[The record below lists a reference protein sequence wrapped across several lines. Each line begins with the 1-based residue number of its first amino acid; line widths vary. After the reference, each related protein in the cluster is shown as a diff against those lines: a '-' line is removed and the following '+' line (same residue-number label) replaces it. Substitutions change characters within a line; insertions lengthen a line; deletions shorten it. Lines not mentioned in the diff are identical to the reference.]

1 MSGAFSGFPVHEVV
15 EGKLFYV
22 SVPPKRLP
30 NGTLVLAPLPSDTS
44 ADAYYAMEEF
54 CVYYPFFLDFGP
66 VALNRVYRFCQRL
79 GDLLARRGRVTLV
92 SGAHMQRR
100 ANSVFLLGAHGVLYR
115 GLSPAAALAPFKG
128 MSPALAP
135 WHDAS
140 PQADP
145 FHLSTLDVLRGL
157 ERAQACGFFSFKSF
171 DLARFEH
178 YEQVENGDMNWLADG
193 RFLALAG
200 PQCPQPGALPEE
212 EGYNA
217 TTVEQLLPIFRELG
231 ITSIVRLNRKYYNEK
246 KFTAAGVVHL
256 DLYFEDGSNPP
267 EALLQKFLRF
277 CEATPGAI
285 AVREC
290 CHVLHAAPFPIFAHS
305 APLFF

>member
-1 MSGAFSGFPVHEVV
+1 MLSLHDFLVDNKE
-15 EGKLFYV
+15 EILFMTET
-22 SVPPKRLP
+22 K
-30 NGTLVLAPLPSDTS
+30 
-44 ADAYYAMEEF
+44 
-54 CVYYPFFLDFGP
+54 
-66 VALNRVYRFCQRL
+66 
-79 GDLLARRGRVTLV
+79 
-92 SGAHMQRR
+92 
-100 ANSVFLLGAHGVLYR
+100 
-115 GLSPAAALAPFKG
+115 
-128 MSPALAP
+128 
-135 WHDAS
+135 
-140 PQADP
+140 
-145 FHLSTLDVLRGL
+145 
-157 ERAQACGFFSFKSF
+157 
-171 DLARFEH
+171 
-178 YEQVENGDMNWLADG
+178 
-193 RFLALAG
+193 FLALAG

-290 CHVLHAAPFPIFAHS
+290 CHVLHTAPFPIFANS
-305 APLFF
+305 APFFFFFFNNVTTQPHPTPFLRQTARLALVARGPALGPT